1 MGKDGQRWAKIGKDR
16 ERWAKMGKDG
26 PSFWVLSFPIFP
38 HLRSTFTSVVILFF
52 YDNGS
57 ESAPKIGKDGK
68 RWDKKDGQIWAKMGE
83 DGQR

>member
-1 MGKDGQRWAKIGKDR
+1 MSNLHPYAAGAQRKG
-16 ERWAKMGKDG
+16 
-26 PSFWVLSFPIFP
+26 
-38 HLRSTFTSVVILFF
+38 TSARGGGRARGGYNLHSM